1 MTAALCS
8 ASLTTRGATA
18 VRPAASHLGFRLSR
32 TAVIPSPARGGI
44 NSPRNPSEGFL
55 ARHGGGGVTNVR
67 GRVNRCPMKL
77 HRVNTEFIKEN
88 CKKERGGAPP
98 QFFL

>member
-1 MTAALCS
+1 MSAALCS
-8 ASLTTRGATA
+8 ASLTARGATA

-55 ARHGGGGVTNVR
+55 ARHGGGGVAKGR
-67 GRVNRCPMKL
+67 GRAERSTMDPAKVN
-77 HRVNTEFIKEN
+77 NEFIKEN
-88 CKKERGGAPP
+88 WQKAQEGGTPH
-98 QFFL
+98 